1 MVNVTLLRPLVP
13 SNRLEVVSM
22 YGRAMSPERSRR
34 MPRKKQA
41 WLKSAP
47 VEKTA
52 LPLLLC
58 AIALPVR
65 NPLTNAMAAAVPRSR
80 RTGR

>member
-1 MVNVTLLRPLVP
+1 
-13 SNRLEVVSM
+13 M